1 VSKAKRVS
9 CIHEMLNVGGPEAR
23 VLALAFEEGEEGEG
37 WDAVSSAFGIIG
49 RGGGVDRLPRGYQ
62 EVRTDRA
69 DTLLIIDPF
78 LDPSWMPDMTGIG
91 QVQG

>member
-1 VSKAKRVS
+1 MS
-9 CIHEMLNVGGPEAR
+9 CIHEMLNVGGRGGR

-78 LDPSWMPDMTGIG
+78 LDPSWMPDMTGSG
-91 QVQG
+91 QIQG